1 MLLSLAG
8 LALAATLAVTEVKAG
23 PGSLC
28 DARYECK
35 YHFQTDTDLWF
46 FDFSNLCQPNGYY
59 SALQDGRP
67 GTNFTFNICG
77 KSSQVCPQFNNNPF
91 LPTQGV
97 AIQNY
102 GSTCVLAAEGAPFY
116 QVRDPKNPET
126 GGINITHDAAPEQ
139 IDDPNRCTP
148 LPDGTSVFRSTT
160 FMFTCDKSVQ
170 TLQATG
176 AYEESECKYVIRIRS
191 AFGCGRI
198 YDGPD
203 SKAAEDKE
211 AGERGAEAGAVIGF
225 MILGGILFV
234 IVWAGI
240 FYYYHREIPFSI
252 PFVGNL
258 ARTPAA
264 PSGGGFG
271 ASGSGFGASGAG
283 GSYAPT
289 A

>member
-1 MLLSLAG
+1 MKGNACRSASPLPPPPSPPAG
-8 LALAATLAVTEVKAG
+8 
-23 PGSLC
+23 
-28 DARYECK
+28 
-35 YHFQTDTDLWF
+35 
-46 FDFSNLCQPNGYY
+46 
-59 SALQDGRP
+59 
-67 GTNFTFNICG
+67 G